1 MNIKAYLPSV
11 GTYRRFVMPAV
22 LTALVMIVVAVVIYY
37 ALSAF
42 FIKDAEHKIK
52 NILLTHRG
60 LHSYIQKVMHPEF
73 YAARDN
79 GVVAQNYYSPQIF
92 SSSYLVRT
100 VHFFYNDELK
110 KAGLPEVYYKMAS
123 DNPRNPV
130 NRADEQETALIRMF
144 NENRDASEFRKII
157 MIDDRK
163 YLYYAIPFL
172 ETNASCIRCH
182 GKRSDAPPGLQA
194 LYPGE
199 GGFNEKTGVYRA
211 IESIRMPIS
220 DEISIATV
228 LACSLSAGI
237 VALFMLFF
245 FNRRLKVTVDE
256 KTSTLEAEVVERKC
270 READLEIKNAEL
282 ERFTYTV
289 SHDLK
294 SPLITIK
301 SYTGSIKKDLESGR
315 YDRLGKDLER
325 VAAAGDKMTILLDNL
340 LELSRIGQVIHTPE
354 TVDMNLLVGDIVN
367 NLAGLLQENN
377 RVKIVVEPGLPTVWC
392 DRQRMGE
399 VIQNLFE
406 NAIRYMGEQ
415 PVPQIMCGVRQ
426 EYGNNT
432 FFVQDNGIGVDEKY
446 QQNIFGLFNK
456 LDARGPGTGIG
467 LALVK
472 RIVEVHGGTV
482 WVESEGLGKGSVFCF
497 RLPDR
502 DVKEM
507 QQ

>member
-1 MNIKAYLPSV
+1 MSV
-11 GTYRRFVMPAV
+11 DTQKPISGKYRHFIMPVV
-22 LTALVMIVVAVVIYY
+22 LTLFIMVFVAAAIYQG
-37 ALSAF
+37 LSDF
-42 FIKDAEHKIK
+42 LIKDAEYKIK
-52 NILLTHRG
+52 NVLLSHRG
-60 LHSYIQKVMHPEF
+60 LHSYIQKVMLPAF
-73 YAARDN
+73 YAARDR
-79 GVVAQNYYSPQIF
+79 GEVAQDYYSPKIF
-92 SSSYLVRT
+92 SSSYLVRNI
-100 VHFFYNDELK
+100 HSFYNEELK

-130 NRADEQETALIRMF
+130 NRADEFETTLIRMF
-144 NENRDASEFRKII
+144 NENRDITEFRKII
-157 MIDDRK
+157 MIGDRK

-172 ETNASCIRCH
+172 ETNSSCIRCH
-182 GKRSDAPPGLQA
+182 GKKGDAPRGLQA

-199 GGFNEKTGVYRA
+199 GGFNEKTGVFRA
-211 IESIRMPIS
+211 IESIRVPIS
-220 DEISIATV
+220 DEISVATV
-228 LACSLSAGI
+228 LACSLSAGL
-237 VALFMLFF
+237 VAMFVLFS
-245 FNRRLKVTVDE
+245 FNRRLKITVDE
-256 KTSTLEAEVVERKC
+256 KTSTLEAEVVERKK

-301 SYTGSIKKDLESGR
+301 SYSGSIKKDLESGR

-325 VAAAGDKMTILLDNL
+325 VSAAGDRMAVLLDSL
-340 LELSRIGQVIHTPE
+340 LELSRIGQVIHAPE
-354 TVDMNLLVGDIVN
+354 TVDMNLLVDDVIN
-367 NLAGLLQENN
+367 NVAGPLQENN
-377 RVKIVVEPGLPTVWC
+377 VRIIVQPGLPTVRC
-392 DRQRMGE
+392 DRQRIGE

-415 PVPQIMCGVRQ
+415 PVPQILFGVRQ
-426 EYGNNT
+426 EYGINT

-446 QQNIFGLFNK
+446 RQNIFGLFNK
-456 LDARGPGTGIG
+456 LDARSPGTGIG

-497 RLPDR
+497 RLPDSNI
-502 DVKEM
+502 KET